1 MKPRGP
7 YKSKP
12 LPGSFADLILAFYA
26 SGTYRDWA
34 PATLRKNDRFLR
46 GLMAESGRL
55 MVADLGR
62 GDVVRMRDSL
72 GDTPATAANWLKLMR
87 VLLDYAIDLGLVEVN
102 VARGV
107 KNPRQKG
114 AGGFRSW
121 QEHEIA
127 AFIERWPLGT
137 LPHRVMTLALYTG
150 AARVDLVK
158 LGWGNIR
165 EGHLRFQRHKM
176 RRDEEE
182 VWIDLVVDRLP
193 PLAELLRSIP
203 KHCLTFLETA
213 KGLQRSELSL
223 TNDMALWTLKAGLG
237 GADENG
243 RHLNM
248 HGLRKAVGRR
258 LAEGGCS
265 PHQIMAVLGHRNI
278 ASVTPYTKA
287 YDRKKAAEGA
297 ADAMTPKP
305 TNVTKLVRRERIS
318 DGS

>member
-1 MKPRGP
+1 MTPRGP
-7 YKSKP
+7 YKKKP
-12 LPGSFADLILAFYA
+12 AAGTFADLILAFYA
-26 SGTYRDWA
+26 SGTYRDWS
-34 PATLRKNDRFLR
+34 PNTLKKNDRFLR
-46 GLMAESGRL
+46 GLMAESGRA
-55 MVADLGR
+55 MVADLAR

-87 VLLDYAIDLGLVEVN
+87 VLLDYGMDLGMIEVN

-121 QEHEIA
+121 LEHEIE
-127 AFIERWPLGT
+127 AFIAYWPIGT

-150 AARVDLVK
+150 AARIDLVK

-165 EGHLRFQRHKM
+165 DGHLRFQRHKM
-176 RRDEEE
+176 RHDEEE
-182 VWIDLVVDRLP
+182 VWIDLVIERLP
-193 PLAELLRSIP
+193 PLAELLTTIP
-203 KHCLTFLETA
+203 KHQMTFLET
-213 KGLQRSELSL
+213 KHGLQRSELSL
-223 TNDMALWTLKAGLG
+223 TNDMALWVLKAGLG
-237 GADENG
+237 DPDENG

-278 ASVTPYTKA
+278 ASATPYTKA
-287 YDRKKAAEGA
+287 YDRMKAAEGA
-297 ADAMTPKP
+297 TDAMSPKP
-305 TNVTKLVRRERIS
+305 TNVTKLRRTK
-318 DGS
+318 